1 MSPPNGRRAA
11 GPTSRSL
18 PLPPSA
24 PPPPAST
31 KPSPRRGP
39 QRTRPRAP
47 RLTRLPGSPE
57 LRSRTRRTQ
66 SPRAP
71 LPSPTPLRSTAL
83 EKADRAPHPR
93 WRPPKCGPRGHQT
106 RTSQRRRGA
115 GRPAQ
120 VWAPLRTRPQNQS
133 PTPER
138 SCPTPARGGRTLRGG
153 REGTR
158 SKHTHGPAISACP
171 RLRPVG
177 DPCWGAHAPQAAAV
191 GKMAVSAIA

>member
-11 GPTSRSL
+11 GPTSGSL

-24 PPPPAST
+24 PPPPART

-47 RLTRLPGSPE
+47 RLTRLPGSPA
-57 LRSRTRRTQ
+57 LRSRTRRAQ

-71 LPSPTPLRSTAL
+71 PSFPSPLPSTAPA
-83 EKADRAPHPR
+83 KADRAPRPR
-93 WRPPKCGPRGHQT
+93 WRPPSCGPRGHRT
-106 RTSQRRRGA
+106 CTSQRRRGA

-120 VWAPLRTRPQNQS
+120 VWAPLRTRSQNQS
-133 PTPER
+133 PIPER
-138 SCPTPARGGRTLRGG
+138 SCPAPARGGGMLRGR

-158 SKHTHGPAISACP
+158 RGHTHGPAIAACP
-171 RLRPVG
+171 RLRPVE
-177 DPCWGAHAPQAAAV
+177 DPRWGAHAPRLAAV
-191 GKMAVSAIA
+191 GKMAVSAIT